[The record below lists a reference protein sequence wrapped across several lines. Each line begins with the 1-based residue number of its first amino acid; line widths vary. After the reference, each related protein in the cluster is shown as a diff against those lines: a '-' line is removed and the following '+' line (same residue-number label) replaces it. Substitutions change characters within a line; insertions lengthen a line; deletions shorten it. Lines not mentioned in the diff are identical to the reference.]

1 MLYDATDLIKG
12 IASVIVCVALLT
24 LCIVF
29 VFTNIVPMW
38 AEEAAQSEAYA
49 GEVVDKK
56 IINAHSGLFTS
67 SDIDY
72 RLVIKV
78 EYEWKGKT
86 KETEKS
92 ISVDKE
98 TYQQANIGDWFDS
111 HTLVVT
117 KPE

>member
-1 MLYDATDLIKG
+1 MYIEQYKN
-12 IASVIVCVALLT
+12 VVAFV
-24 LCIVF
+24 LCIALIAGCV
-29 VFTNIVPMW
+29 NILRPRF
-38 AEEAAQSEAYA
+38 AEIEAQDNAYA
-49 GEVVDKK
+49 GEIVDKK

-111 HTLVVT
+111 HTLEVT
-117 KPE
+117 KSE

>member
-1 MLYDATDLIKG
+1 MYDISHFIGSILGMLFSIFLI
-12 IASVIVCVALLT
+12 VLCCVL
-24 LCIVF
+24 F
-29 VFTNIVPMW
+29 VNVLNPYFSEI
-38 AEEAAQSEAYA
+38 EAQDNAYA

-56 IINAHSGLFTS
+56 IINAHSGLFAS

-72 RLVIKV
+72 RLIIKV
-78 EYEWKGKT
+78 EYEWKGKI

-98 TYQQANIGDWFDS
+98 TYQQADIGDWFDS
-111 HTLVVT
+111 HTLEVT